1 VWGEVVILA
10 AVQALTEF
18 LPVSSSGHL
27 VLVSALAGWNDPFLT
42 GLTLSVALH
51 VGTGLA
57 LVIALWS
64 DWVWLARGLIGRGDS
79 VELARRLL
87 AALVGSTLLIGVVAF
102 PLRGW
107 LTMLR
112 DPMLAAV
119 LLIVFGLVLAA
130 ADRFGTSRH
139 DLASTPF
146 ALWVAVGL
154 SQFAALI
161 PGVSR
166 AGITM
171 TVARGLGVERQA
183 AARFSLFLLAPAVAG
198 AGLVQFADI
207 MARGSLPG
215 DIPLLVGATLVAAV
229 VGAVAV
235 RWLLRFVARHSLI
248 AFAAYRVGA
257 GALALFLL
265 LALRA

>member
-1 VWGEVVILA
+1 MWGEAILLA

-27 VLVSALAGWNDPFLT
+27 VLVPALVGWTDPFLT

-51 VGTGLA
+51 VGTGFA

-64 DWVWLARGLIGRGDS
+64 DWVWLARGVVGLGPS
-79 VELARRLL
+79 VQLARRLS
-87 AALVGSTLLIGVVAF
+87 AALVGSTLLIGLIAL

-112 DPMLAAV
+112 DPVLAAV
-119 LLIVFGLVLAA
+119 LLIVFGLALAV
-130 ADRFGTSRH
+130 ADRLGASRR

-146 ALWVAVGL
+146 AFWVVVGL
-154 SQFAALI
+154 SQFAALV

-171 TVARGLGVERQA
+171 TVARGLGVERES

-198 AGLVQFADI
+198 ASLVQFVDAVVS
-207 MARGSLPG
+207 GTPLG
-215 DIPLLVGATLVAAV
+215 DIPLLIGATLVAAV
-229 VGAVAV
+229 VGAAAV
-235 RWLLRFVARHSLI
+235 RWLLRFVARHSLV

-257 GALALFLL
+257 GILALVLL
-265 LALRA
+265 LTLSS

>member
-1 VWGEVVILA
+1 MWGEVLVLA

-27 VLVSALAGWNDPFLT
+27 VLVPALAGWTDPFLT

-51 VGTGLA
+51 LGTGLA

-64 DWVWLARGLIGRGDS
+64 DWVWLARGVVGKGDS
-79 VELARRLL
+79 VALARRLL
-87 AALVGSTLLIGVVAF
+87 AALVGSTLLIGVIAL

-107 LTMLR
+107 LTTLR
-112 DPMLAAV
+112 DPTLAAV
-119 LLIVFGLVLAA
+119 LLIVFGLGLAA

-139 DLASTPF
+139 TLASTPF

-154 SQFAALI
+154 SQFAALV

-198 AGLVQFADI
+198 AGLVQFVDI
-207 MARGSLPG
+207 IGSGSLPG
-215 DIPLLVGATLVAAV
+215 SIPLLVGASLVAAI

-235 RWLLRFVARHSLI
+235 RWLLRFVARHSLV

-257 GALALFLL
+257 GALALILL
-265 LALRA
+265 LTLRA

>member
-1 VWGEVVILA
+1 MWGEVVVLA

-18 LPVSSSGHL
+18 LPISSSGHL
-27 VLVSALAGWNDPFLT
+27 VVVPALVGWTDPFLT

-57 LVIALWS
+57 LVIALWP
-64 DWVWLARGLIGRGDS
+64 DWVWLARGVVGTGPS
-79 VELARRLL
+79 VQLARRLL
-87 AALVGSTLLIGVVAF
+87 ATLAGSTLLIGLIAL

-107 LTMLR
+107 LTTLR
-112 DPMLAAV
+112 DPALAAV

-130 ADRFGTSRH
+130 ADRYGASRS
-139 DLASTPF
+139 DLKSTPF
-146 ALWVAVGL
+146 VLWVAIGL
-154 SQFAALI
+154 SQFAALV

-171 TVARGLGVERQA
+171 TVARALGVERQA

-198 AGLVQFADI
+198 AGLVQFVDAI
-207 MARGSLPG
+207 AGGKQPT
-215 DIPLLVGATLVAAV
+215 DIPLLIGATLVAAI
-229 VGAVAV
+229 VGAGAV
-235 RWLLRFVARHSLI
+235 RWLLSFVARHSLA

-257 GALALFLL
+257 GL
-265 LALRA
+265 LALILLLTLRA

>member
-1 VWGEVVILA
+1 MWGEVIILA

-27 VLVSALAGWNDPFLT
+27 VLIPALAGWTDPFLT

-64 DWVWLARGLIGRGDS
+64 DLVWLARGLIGRGDS
-79 VELARRLL
+79 VALARRLL
-87 AALVGSTLLIGVVAF
+87 AALVGSTLLIGLIAL

-107 LTMLR
+107 LTSLR

-119 LLIVFGLVLAA
+119 LLIVFGLVLAT

-139 DLASTPF
+139 DLVSTPF

-154 SQFAALI
+154 SQFAALV

-171 TVARGLGVERQA
+171 TVARGLGVEREA

-198 AGLVQFADI
+198 AGLVQFLDVAI
-207 MARGSLPG
+207 SGKPIG
-215 DIPLLVGATLVAAV
+215 DIPLLIGATLVAAV
-229 VGAVAV
+229 VGAAAV

-257 GALALFLL
+257 GALALILL
-265 LALRA
+265 LTLHA

>member
-1 VWGEVVILA
+1 MWGEVIILA

-27 VLVSALAGWNDPFLT
+27 VLVPALAGWNDPFLT

-102 PLRGW
+102 PLRDW
-107 LTMLR
+107 LSTLR

-154 SQFAALI
+154 SQFAALV

-198 AGLVQFADI
+198 AGLVQFADV

-215 DIPLLVGATLVAAV
+215 DFALLVGATLVAAV

>member
-1 VWGEVVILA
+1 MWGEVIILA

-27 VLVSALAGWNDPFLT
+27 VLIPALAGWTDPFLT

-79 VELARRLL
+79 VELSRRLL
-87 AALVGSTLLIGVVAF
+87 AALVGSTLLIGLIAL

-107 LTMLR
+107 LTSLR

-119 LLIVFGLVLAA
+119 LLIVFGLVLAT

-139 DLASTPF
+139 DLVSTPF

-154 SQFAALI
+154 SQFAALV

-171 TVARGLGVERQA
+171 TVARGLGVEREA

-198 AGLVQFADI
+198 AGLVQFLDVAI
-207 MARGSLPG
+207 SGKPIG
-215 DIPLLVGATLVAAV
+215 DIPLLIGATLVAAV
-229 VGAVAV
+229 VGAAAV

-257 GALALFLL
+257 GALALILL
-265 LALRA
+265 LTLHA

>member
-1 VWGEVVILA
+1 MWGEVLVLA

-27 VLVSALAGWNDPFLT
+27 VLVPALAGWTDPFLT
-42 GLTLSVALH
+42 GLTLSIALH

-79 VELARRLL
+79 VELSRRLL
-87 AALVGSTLLIGVVAF
+87 AALAGSTLLIGLIAL

-107 LTMLR
+107 LTALR

-139 DLASTPF
+139 DLVSTPV

-154 SQFAALI
+154 SQFAALV

-171 TVARGLGVERQA
+171 TVARGLGVEREA

-198 AGLVQFADI
+198 AGLVQFLDVAI
-207 MARGSLPG
+207 SGKPIG
-215 DIPLLVGATLVAAV
+215 DIPLLIGATLVAAV
-229 VGAVAV
+229 VGAAAV

-257 GALALFLL
+257 GALALILL
-265 LALRA
+265 LALHA

>member
-1 VWGEVVILA
+1 MWGEVIILA

-27 VLVSALAGWNDPFLT
+27 VLIPALAGWTDPFLT

-79 VELARRLL
+79 VELSRRLL
-87 AALVGSTLLIGVVAF
+87 AALVGSTLLIGLIAL

-107 LTMLR
+107 LTSLR

-119 LLIVFGLVLAA
+119 LLIVFGLVLATV
-130 ADRFGTSRH
+130 DRFGTSRH
-139 DLASTPF
+139 DLVSTPF

-154 SQFAALI
+154 SQFAALV

-171 TVARGLGVERQA
+171 TVARGLGVEREA

-198 AGLVQFADI
+198 AGLVQFLDVAI
-207 MARGSLPG
+207 SGKPIG
-215 DIPLLVGATLVAAV
+215 DIPLLIGATLVAAV
-229 VGAVAV
+229 VGAAAV

-257 GALALFLL
+257 GALALILL
-265 LALRA
+265 LTLHA

>member
-1 VWGEVVILA
+1 MWGEVIILA

-27 VLVSALAGWNDPFLT
+27 VLVPALAGWTDPFLT
-42 GLTLSVALH
+42 GLTLSIALH

-79 VELARRLL
+79 VELSRRLL
-87 AALVGSTLLIGVVAF
+87 AALVGSTLLIGVIAL

-107 LTMLR
+107 LTTLR
-112 DPMLAAV
+112 DPTLAAV
-119 LLIVFGLVLAA
+119 LLIVFGLGLAT

-139 DLASTPF
+139 NLASTPF

-154 SQFAALI
+154 SQFAALV

-171 TVARGLGVERQA
+171 TVARGLGVEREA

-198 AGLVQFADI
+198 AGLVQLLDVAI
-207 MARGSLPG
+207 SGKPIG
-215 DIPLLVGATLVAAV
+215 DVTLLIGATLVAAV
-229 VGAVAV
+229 VGAAAV

-257 GALALFLL
+257 GALALIVLL
-265 LALRA
+265 TLRA

>member
-1 VWGEVVILA
+1 MWGEVLVLA

-27 VLVSALAGWNDPFLT
+27 VLVPALAGWTDPFLT

-64 DWVWLARGLIGRGDS
+64 DWVWLARGVVGKGDS
-79 VELARRLL
+79 VALARRLL
-87 AALVGSTLLIGVVAF
+87 AALVGSTLLIGVIAL

-107 LTMLR
+107 LTTLR
-112 DPMLAAV
+112 DPTLAAV
-119 LLIVFGLVLAA
+119 LLIVFGLGLAA

-139 DLASTPF
+139 NLASTPF

-154 SQFAALI
+154 SQFAALV

-198 AGLVQFADI
+198 AGLVQFVDI
-207 MARGSLPG
+207 IGSGSPPG
-215 DIPLLVGATLVAAV
+215 SIPLLVGASLVAAV

-235 RWLLRFVARHSLI
+235 RWLLQFVARHSLI

-257 GALALFLL
+257 GALALILL
-265 LALRA
+265 LTLRA

>member
-1 VWGEVVILA
+1 MWGEVVLLA

-27 VLVSALAGWNDPFLT
+27 LLIPALAGWTDPFLT

-51 VGTGLA
+51 IGTGLA

-64 DWVWLARGLIGRGDS
+64 DWVWLARGVVGLGPS
-79 VELARRLL
+79 VQLARRLVL
-87 AALVGSTLLIGVVAF
+87 AVVGSTLLIGVIAL

-107 LTMLR
+107 LTTLR
-112 DPMLAAV
+112 DPVLAAA

-130 ADRFGTSRH
+130 ADRFGASRR
-139 DLASTPF
+139 DLASTPL
-146 ALWVAVGL
+146 AIWVAVGL
-154 SQFAALI
+154 SQVAALV

-171 TVARGLGVERQA
+171 TVARGLGVERPA

-198 AGLVQFADI
+198 AGLVQFVDAAAGGRAPDN
-207 MARGSLPG
+207 L
-215 DIPLLVGATLVAAV
+215 PLLIGATLVAAV

-235 RWLLRFVARHSLI
+235 RWLLRFVARRSLA
-248 AFAAYRVGA
+248 AFAIYRVGG
-257 GALALFLL
+257 GALALILL
-265 LALRA
+265 LTLRV

>member
-1 VWGEVVILA
+1 MWGEVIILA

-27 VLVSALAGWNDPFLT
+27 LLVPALAGWSDPFLT

-64 DWVWLARGLIGRGDS
+64 DWMWLARGALGRGPS
-79 VELARRLL
+79 VPAARRLL
-87 AALVGSTLLIGVVAF
+87 AALVGSTLLVGLIAL

-107 LTMLR
+107 LTTLR

-119 LLIVFGLVLAA
+119 LLIVFGVVLAA
-130 ADRFGTSRH
+130 ADRFGASRR

-146 ALWVAVGL
+146 AFWVAVGL
-154 SQFAALI
+154 SQFAALV

-171 TVARGLGVERQA
+171 SVARGLGVERQA

-198 AGLVQFADI
+198 AALVQFVDVAI
-207 MARGSLPG
+207 SGKPIG
-215 DIPLLVGATLVAAV
+215 DIPLLIGATLVAAV
-229 VGAVAV
+229 VGAAAV
-235 RWLLRFVARHSLI
+235 RWLLGFVARHSLA
-248 AFAAYRVGA
+248 AFAIYRVAA
-257 GALALFLL
+257 GALALILL
-265 LALRA
+265 LTLRA

>member
-1 VWGEVVILA
+1 MWGEVLVLA

-27 VLVSALAGWNDPFLT
+27 VLVPALAGWSDPFLT

-51 VGTGLA
+51 LGTGLA

-64 DWVWLARGLIGRGDS
+64 DWVWLARGVVGKGDS
-79 VELARRLL
+79 VALARRLL
-87 AALVGSTLLIGVVAF
+87 AALVGSTLLIGVIAL

-107 LTMLR
+107 LTTLR
-112 DPMLAAV
+112 DPTLAAV
-119 LLIVFGLVLAA
+119 LLIVFGLGLAA
-130 ADRFGTSRH
+130 ADSFGTSRH
-139 DLASTPF
+139 TLASTPF

-154 SQFAALI
+154 SQFAALV

-171 TVARGLGVERQA
+171 TVARGLGVDRQA

-198 AGLVQFADI
+198 AGLVQFVDI
-207 MARGSLPG
+207 IVGGSPPRS
-215 DIPLLVGATLVAAV
+215 IPLLVGASLVAAV
-229 VGAVAV
+229 GGAAAV

-248 AFAAYRVGA
+248 AFAVYRVGA
-257 GALALFLL
+257 GALALILL
-265 LALRA
+265 LTLRA

>member
-1 VWGEVVILA
+1 MWGEVIVLA

-27 VLVSALAGWNDPFLT
+27 VLVPALAGWTDPFLT

-64 DWVWLARGLIGRGDS
+64 DWVWLARGVVGRGPS
-79 VELARRLL
+79 VQLARRLL
-87 AALVGSTLLIGVVAF
+87 VAVVGSTLLIGLIAL

-107 LTMLR
+107 LTTLR
-112 DPMLAAV
+112 DPTLAAV
-119 LLIVFGLVLAA
+119 LLIVFGLGLAA
-130 ADRFGTSRH
+130 ADRFGTGRR
-139 DLASTPF
+139 DLTSTPF
-146 ALWVAVGL
+146 AFWVAIGL
-154 SQFAALI
+154 SQFAALV

-198 AGLVQFADI
+198 AGLVQFVDLAI
-207 MARGSLPG
+207 SGQSIG
-215 DIPLLVGATLVAAV
+215 DVPLLIGATLVAAV
-229 VGAVAV
+229 VGTAAV
-235 RWLLRFVARHSLI
+235 RWLLSFVARHSLA
-248 AFAAYRVGA
+248 AFAVYRVAA
-257 GALALFLL
+257 GTLALILL
-265 LALRA
+265 LTLRA

>member
-1 VWGEVVILA
+1 MWGEVIILA

-27 VLVSALAGWNDPFLT
+27 VLVPALAGWTDPFLT

-64 DWVWLARGLIGRGDS
+64 DWVWLARGVIGRGDS

-87 AALVGSTLLIGVVAF
+87 GALVGSTLLIGVIAL

-107 LTMLR
+107 LTTLR
-112 DPMLAAV
+112 DPTLAAV
-119 LLIVFGLVLAA
+119 LLIVFGLGLAA

-146 ALWVAVGL
+146 ALWIAVGL
-154 SQFAALI
+154 SQFAALV

-198 AGLVQFADI
+198 AGLVQSVDI
-207 MARGSLPG
+207 IVSGSPPG
-215 DIPLLVGATLVAAV
+215 SIPLLVGASLVAAV

-257 GALALFLL
+257 GALALALL
-265 LALRA
+265 LTLRA

>member
-1 VWGEVVILA
+1 MWGEVVILA

-27 VLVSALAGWNDPFLT
+27 VLIPALAGWTDPFLT

-79 VELARRLL
+79 VALARRLL
-87 AALVGSTLLIGVVAF
+87 GALVGSTLLIGLIAL

-107 LTMLR
+107 LTSLR

-119 LLIVFGLVLAA
+119 LLIVFGLVLAT

-139 DLASTPF
+139 DLVSTPF

-154 SQFAALI
+154 SQFAALV

-171 TVARGLGVERQA
+171 TVARGLGVEREA

-198 AGLVQFADI
+198 AGLVQFLDVAI
-207 MARGSLPG
+207 SGKPIG
-215 DIPLLVGATLVAAV
+215 DIPLLIGATLVAAV
-229 VGAVAV
+229 VGAAAV

-257 GALALFLL
+257 GALALILL
-265 LALRA
+265 LTLHA

>member
-1 VWGEVVILA
+1 MWGEVIILA

-27 VLVSALAGWNDPFLT
+27 VLVPALAGWADPFLT
-42 GLTLSVALH
+42 GLTLSIALH

-79 VELARRLL
+79 VALARRLL
-87 AALVGSTLLIGVVAF
+87 GALVGSTLLIGLIALPV
-102 PLRGW
+102 RGW
-107 LTMLR
+107 LTSLR
-112 DPMLAAV
+112 DPTLAAV

-130 ADRFGTSRH
+130 TDHFGTSRR
-139 DLASTPF
+139 DLTSTPF
-146 ALWVAVGL
+146 VLWIVIGL
-154 SQFAALI
+154 SQFAALV

-198 AGLVQFADI
+198 AGLVQFVDVVI
-207 MARGSLPG
+207 SGKPTG
-215 DIPLLVGATLVAAV
+215 DISLLIGATLVAAV

-235 RWLLRFVARHSLI
+235 RWLLGFVARHSLA
-248 AFAAYRVGA
+248 AFAVYRVAA
-257 GALALFLL
+257 GTLALILL
-265 LALRA
+265 LSLRA

>member
-1 VWGEVVILA
+1 MWGEVIILA

-27 VLVSALAGWNDPFLT
+27 VLVPALAGWSDPFLT

-64 DWVWLARGLIGRGDS
+64 DWVWLARGVIGRGDS

-87 AALVGSTLLIGVVAF
+87 AALVGSTLLIGLIAL

-107 LTMLR
+107 LTTLR
-112 DPMLAAV
+112 DPTLAAV
-119 LLIVFGLVLAA
+119 LLIVFGLGLAA

-154 SQFAALI
+154 SQFAALV

-171 TVARGLGVERQA
+171 TVARGLGVEREA

-198 AGLVQFADI
+198 AGLVQFLDVAI
-207 MARGSLPG
+207 SGNSIG
-215 DIPLLVGATLVAAV
+215 DISLLIGATLVAAV
-229 VGAVAV
+229 VGAAAV

-257 GALALFLL
+257 GSLALILL
-265 LALRA
+265 LTLHA